1 MEEGNDN
8 AFEQSDAEEEDRE
21 AAGDEEEHKDIESG
35 PEGEME
41 QGSDA
46 EGENNVDRE
55 VDNDREQTG
64 EEERYSPGA
73 QDGLRSGASSPGQQD
88 QPDEQMDSAELGGQN
103 DRSEGEEEEEKE
115 DVPSR
120 RRVRVMD
127 DSSDEEGENR
137 TREDTPQEKGSDAE
151 SGEETENLSPR
162 KVKRAAVLS
171 DDEDEDTQ
179 PVQRKVLSS
188 DEDSDSNQ
196 QTKKRVMV
204 SDDDDDDDEKKAGSD
219 GEVEKDS
226 DDEDKDVGDLIADI
240 FGDSDEDEEF
250 EGFGEAEVE
259 GTVPEVQKSS
269 GILSDS
275 EDEGVTGAESEQAAV
290 PAADSS
296 DSDDDRPSDK
306 PDMVSDFD
314 VMLQKRKAMNKAN
327 RRKRKDHDLINDCDD
342 LIVALINKM
351 KAAVDEDRVLNQ
363 NRQPAVRK
371 LKMLSSVMQTLRKK
385 DLQEA
390 ILDCGMLPVITDWL
404 SPLPDRSLPHL
415 HIREEMLK
423 ILQDFPP
430 CSQESLKSSGIG
442 RAVMYLYKHPKE
454 TRNNKER
461 AGKLINEW
469 SRPIFGLNSNFKS
482 MSREEREQRDME
494 QMPKRR
500 RMSSAADEP
509 RRSMDMEIATAQGPV
524 KPGDPGWCARA
535 RVPMPSNRD
544 YVVRP
549 KWNTEKEMSE
559 DQEREQKRRNKGFTK
574 TKDARLEKHMKTL
587 RERKAKLKIQRAVG
601 ISIQG
606 NKMAL

>member
-1 MEEGNDN
+1 
-8 AFEQSDAEEEDRE
+8 
-21 AAGDEEEHKDIESG
+21 
-35 PEGEME
+35 
-41 QGSDA
+41 
-46 EGENNVDRE
+46 
-55 VDNDREQTG
+55 
-64 EEERYSPGA
+64 
-73 QDGLRSGASSPGQQD
+73 
-88 QPDEQMDSAELGGQN
+88 
-103 DRSEGEEEEEKE
+103 
-115 DVPSR
+115 
-120 RRVRVMD
+120 
-127 DSSDEEGENR
+127 
-137 TREDTPQEKGSDAE
+137 
-151 SGEETENLSPR
+151 
-162 KVKRAAVLS
+162 
-171 DDEDEDTQ
+171 
-179 PVQRKVLSS
+179 
-188 DEDSDSNQ
+188 
-196 QTKKRVMV
+196 
-204 SDDDDDDDEKKAGSD
+204 
-219 GEVEKDS
+219 
-226 DDEDKDVGDLIADI
+226 
-240 FGDSDEDEEF
+240 
-250 EGFGEAEVE
+250 
-259 GTVPEVQKSS
+259 
-269 GILSDS
+269 
-275 EDEGVTGAESEQAAV
+275 
-290 PAADSS
+290 
-296 DSDDDRPSDK
+296 
-306 PDMVSDFD
+306 MVSDFD
-314 VMLQKRKAMNKAN
+314 IMLQKRKAMNKAN

-371 LKMLSSVMQTLRKK
+371 LKMLPSVMQTLRKK

-500 RMSSAADEP
+500 RMS
-509 RRSMDMEIATAQGPV
+509 RSWIQPSFHFCLPACLTFVCFPSPV

-559 DQEREQKRRNKGFTK
+559 DQEREQKRRNKHVK
-574 TKDARLEKHMKTL
+574 TFRDRKQRMK
-587 RERKAKLKIQRAVG
+587 ADRAVK
-601 ISIQG
+601 ISLEG
-606 NKMAL
+606 RNMSL